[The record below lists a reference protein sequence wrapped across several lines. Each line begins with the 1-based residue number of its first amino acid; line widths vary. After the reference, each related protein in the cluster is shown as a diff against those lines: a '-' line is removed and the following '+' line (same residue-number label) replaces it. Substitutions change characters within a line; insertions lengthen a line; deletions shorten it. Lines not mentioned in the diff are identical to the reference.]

1 MICWS
6 QWLGIFDENII
17 YLVILSW
24 RFDREISKL
33 QLLPVI
39 LIRIRSKRRY
49 KIPYKSVILT
59 DNDDDVRKS
68 SIELMSMMLDK
79 VDSVVLESFGRT
91 LSALCANLLTHINWG
106 VKLDGLKAFLGW
118 YLLNI
123 LYYCA
128 A

>member
-1 MICWS
+1 M
-6 QWLGIFDENII
+6 
-17 YLVILSW
+17 ILSW
-24 RFDREISKL
+24 QFDRANFKL

-39 LIRIRSKRRY
+39 FIIIRSRKRY
-49 KIPYKSVILT
+49 KIHSKSVILA
-59 DNDDDVRKS
+59 DNDEDVRKS

-106 VKLDGLKAFLGW
+106 VKLDGLKALLGW
-118 YLLNI
+118 DLLNI
-123 LYYCA
+123 LYYYA